1 MKSTATDATGNYYE
15 ILGVAREAS
24 AAEIKTAYRK
34 VALQDHPD
42 KNPGDPQAEERFKA
56 AAEAYSVLSDGDK
69 RARYDRFGREA
80 VGGGAGF
87 DPSTVSDFSDILGDL
102 FGFGSI
108 FGQTQRPGGPVPGA
122 DLRYDLAISFEEAAF
137 GVTESIDFPRLE
149 TCDSCSGSG
158 GAGGKQPATC
168 KSCGGHGQVRFS
180 QGFLT
185 VARTCPSCRGEGRT
199 VSEPCPDCQGEGR
212 REQRRKLEVKIPAG
226 ADQGNR
232 LRVTGEGEDG
242 RRGGRRGDLYV
253 VITVQPHER
262 LHREGA
268 HVLSLEELG
277 YAQLALGADV
287 LVETLHGPEKLTIPA
302 GTKPG
307 QQFKLKGKGI
317 PRLGSSGKGDHVV
330 EATVRIPKASELT
343 DEQRTLLVR
352 LAELEGRPAK
362 ADRGVL
368 DRVRQLFG

>member
-1 MKSTATDATGNYYE
+1 MANGTGDYYE
-15 ILGVAREAS
+15 ILGVARDAS
-24 AAEIKTAYRK
+24 AAEIKGAYRK
-34 VALQDHPD
+34 LAVKYHPD
-42 KNPGDPQAEERFKA
+42 KNPGDTKAEERFKE
-56 AAEAYSVLSDGDK
+56 AAEAYAVLSDPDK

-80 VGGGAGF
+80 VGGGGAAGF
-87 DPSTVSDFSDILGDL
+87 DPSAFSDFSDILGDL
-102 FGFGSI
+102 FGFGSV
-108 FGQTQRPGGPVPGA
+108 FGQGQRPGGPVPGA
-122 DLRYDLAISFEEAAF
+122 DLRYDLSISFEEAAF
-137 GVTESIDFPRLE
+137 GVTKSVEFPRLE
-149 TCDSCSGSG
+149 TCESCSGTG
-158 GAGGKQPATC
+158 GAGGKPPVVC
-168 KSCGGHGQVRFS
+168 KTCGGHGQVRFS

-185 VARTCPSCRGEGRT
+185 VARTCPNCRGEGRT
-199 VSEPCPDCQGEGR
+199 VSDPCPDCHGEGR
-212 REQRRKLEVKIPAG
+212 RERRRKLEVRIPAG

-232 LRVTGEGEDG
+232 LRVSGEGEDG

-253 VITVQPHER
+253 VMNVQPHER

-277 YAQLALGADV
+277 YAQMALGAEV
-287 LVETLHGPEKLTIPA
+287 TVETLHGPETLTIPA

-330 EATVRIPKASELT
+330 EVTVRIPKSSELT
-343 DEQRTLLVR
+343 DEQRALLVR

-368 DRVRQLFG
+368 DRVKDLFGG